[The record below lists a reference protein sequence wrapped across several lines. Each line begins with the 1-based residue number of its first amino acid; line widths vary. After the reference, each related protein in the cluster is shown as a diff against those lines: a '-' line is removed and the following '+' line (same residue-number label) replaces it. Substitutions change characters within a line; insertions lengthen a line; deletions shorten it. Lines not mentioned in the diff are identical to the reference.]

1 MTSETLGSNRFTID
15 ALLRSGIIIAHKD
28 GNYGSLYPRVS
39 DFGLAGVPFITAK
52 SLTDGRI
59 DIAGAPRL
67 AFDKAKKLTYGFVRP
82 RDVLLSHNATIGRV
96 AVVPDFDGEMLVG
109 TSLTYYRVD
118 QTKLIPL
125 YLAAFFS
132 SVDFQ
137 NQLKA
142 VMGLSTRNQVPIT
155 AQRKLN
161 VVIPPIKSQRYIADT
176 LGTLDDRISMLRETN
191 ATLEA
196 IAQALF
202 KSWFVD
208 FDPVRAKAEGLEP
221 EGMDAATAALFP
233 DSFEECAMGM
243 VPKGWNVGALADLA
257 NLNPESW
264 TARNRPASVAYID
277 LANAKENVIAEITEY
292 PFEDAPSRARRVL
305 RDGDTIVGT
314 VRPGNRSFAFIA
326 NADTNLTGSTGFA
339 VLRPILVESTEFV
352 YLSATS
358 DTSIEYLTHI
368 ADGGAYPA
376 VRPEVVSSLQ
386 SILPDLNVLRVF
398 HDTAVPIFMK
408 IAGNH
413 QQAEALA
420 QLRDALL
427 PRLISGQLRLPEAE
441 EMVEE
446 VCA

>member
-1 MTSETLGSNRFTID
+1 MTSEPPGSNRFTIG

-39 DFGLAGVPFITAK
+39 DFGLIGVPFITAK

-82 RDVLLSHNATIGRV
+82 GDVLLSHNATIGRV
-96 AVVPDFDGEMLVG
+96 AVMPDFDGEILVG

-161 VVIPPIKSQRYIADT
+161 VVVPPIENQRYIADT
-176 LGTLDDRISMLRETN
+176 LGTLDDRISMLREINT
-191 ATLEA
+191 TLEA

-233 DSFEECAMGM
+233 DSFEELELGLLPSGWRCGVLGDVADTTRKQIQPSAMKAETLYVGLEHI
-243 VPKGWNVGALADLA
+243 PRQSLGLDSWASTDGLESAKSCFEKGDILFGKLRPYFHKIVIAPFAGVCSTDILVCNAKVADYYGFVAMQLFSTE
-257 NLNPESW
+257 L
-264 TARNRPASVAYID
+264 VAYADRLSNGAKMPRVNWKD
-277 LANAKENVIAEITEY
+277 LSDYALVIPPVEVAAEYSDVVHPLFEQITANVHEAKT
-292 PFEDAPSRARRVL
+292 L
-305 RDGDTIVGT
+305 G
-314 VRPGNRSFAFIA
+314 
-326 NADTNLTGSTGFA
+326 
-339 VLRPILVESTEFV
+339 
-352 YLSATS
+352 
-358 DTSIEYLTHI
+358 
-368 ADGGAYPA
+368 
-376 VRPEVVSSLQ
+376 
-386 SILPDLNVLRVF
+386 
-398 HDTAVPIFMK
+398 
-408 IAGNH
+408 
-413 QQAEALA
+413 
-420 QLRDALL
+420 QLRDTLL

-441 EMVEE
+441 AQLEA